1 MVVLHSIPV
10 SQNTEMMLDVLRS
23 FHPNRIVY
31 LSTTG
36 VYGAAE
42 LVDEHTI
49 AAPETEQ
56 NLERLQTEEL
66 ILSGPWSS
74 LVLRPAA
81 IYGPH
86 RGVHT
91 SARSGVFGP
100 PPGGNRIISRIH
112 VDDLADQVLAG
123 LRSDITG
130 AFPVA
135 DEEPSTSLEV
145 AEWTAACLG
154 IPLRFSESATAEPKG
169 GRRVEGSAYRS
180 AVGLL
185 LRYPSFR
192 QGVPACL
199 REEDRLGL
207 VLAQ

>member
-1 MVVLHSIPV
+1 ML
-10 SQNTEMMLDVLRS
+10 LDVLRP
-23 FHPNRIVY
+23 FHPSRIVY

-42 LVDEHTI
+42 TVDERTV
-49 AAPETEQ
+49 AAPDTERD
-56 NLERLQTEEL
+56 LERVQTENL
-66 ILSGPWSS
+66 ICSGSWSS

-91 SARSGVFGP
+91 SARSGVFRP
-100 PPGGNRIISRIH
+100 PPGGNRIVSRIH
-112 VDDLADQVLAG
+112 VDDLAAQVLAG
-123 LRSDITG
+123 LESDITG

-135 DEEPSTSLEV
+135 DEESSTSLEV
-145 AEWTAACLG
+145 AKWTATFLG
-154 IPLRFSESATAEPKG
+154 VQLLPGESETAERKK
-169 GRRVEGSAYRS
+169 GRRVDGSAYRR
-180 AVGLL
+180 AVGLP

-199 REEDRLGL
+199 REEGALR
-207 VLAQ
+207 